1 MSTQKS
7 LIFLYT
13 NNKISK
19 REIKETI
26 PFIITKKN
34 KILRN
39 KATQE
44 GKNLYSEMYK
54 TLMKGIKSNTNM
66 WKDVS
71 CSWIRRKDTLK
82 MAILTEGNLQIQ
94 CSPYQIT
101 NGIFHRTRRIYFLNL
116 Y

>member
-82 MAILTEGNLQIQ
+82 MAILT
-94 CSPYQIT
+94 
-101 NGIFHRTRRIYFLNL
+101 
-116 Y
+116 